1 MQLSNANMFC
11 RVYSVGFFILK
22 ELHLGFSKNA
32 LPPLEPKLL
41 VMLGRIV
48 KRCTL
53 FSANSIGAG
62 ECAAYHGMALEP
74 FSANW

>member
-1 MQLSNANMFC
+1 MNFT
-11 RVYSVGFFILK
+11 
-22 ELHLGFSKNA
+22 KNV

-48 KRCTL
+48 KRCKLFIKSCTL
-53 FSANSIGAG
+53 FSANSTGAR
-62 ECAAYHGMALEP
+62 ECAAHHGIALEP